1 MLPLE
6 RWLDITLESQMRSKS
21 LKLVSAIFY
30 QIFIFHHMIALQK
43 LWEMFISPKKLFL
56 FSRYSNFCN
65 LSSPILSL
73 SATALEVDSRKILK
87 VYDVVNGLNKNLV
100 THYVWYLEKEIR
112 LDIETLPIDRVLN
125 RTFLWKKSFRKYTP
139 KASPR
144 PHFNFAK

>member
-56 FSRYSNFCN
+56 FSRYSNFCKFVFPYSFP
-65 LSSPILSL
+65 LSHCF
-73 SATALEVDSRKILK
+73 RGWFKKNLK

-112 LDIETLPIDRVLN
+112 LDIETLPIDKVLN
-125 RTFLWKKSFRKYTP
+125 RTFLWKKSCRKCTP

-144 PHFNFAK
+144 PLFNFAK